1 MLHENANQSVE
12 SRRVIVHTRQVSARV
27 GDFQAST
34 EYLARAHQ
42 STPSARS
49 HRKTFVV
56 YSPLGALIE
65 LEPISTPDTNGATR
79 RLRDKLEKC
88 FK

>member
-12 SRRVIVHTRQVSARV
+12 SRRVIVHTRQVSARI
-27 GDFQAST
+27 GDFQAPT

-42 STPSARS
+42 STPSTCS

-56 YSPLGALIE
+56 YLPLEALVE
-65 LEPISTPDTNGATR
+65 LEPVSTPDINGATP